1 MTVWRPW
8 DADDD
13 EYAQRL
19 EIKALIPEPMR
30 PFLHSWLASELDTA
44 GYGHTEAGTVHALQ
58 SAFGINFGFAPGR
71 VSTQA
76 LVERI
81 ASESDRFL
89 MQVVDYVAASY
100 ERRAYGPVPDEI
112 DSLSWHLDQNMSAV
126 QILPDASQAYRI
138 ARRLPLGVE
147 DSGTDAVDRAS
158 EQAGRHLIKAWSAMR
173 SLSPDTS
180 LVMTEAIRAVEAAA
194 GPVVIP
200 KDKQQRLGK
209 IVQTLKARET
219 WGLVLRRRDD
229 GVPDH
234 RIVLIG
240 MMETL
245 AFAEQHRHGG
255 EAPSVLEALTHVQLA
270 STLVSWFATGA
281 VVDRAID

>member
-19 EIKALIPEPMR
+19 EIKALVPEPLR
-30 PFLHSWLASELDTA
+30 PFLHSWLASELNTA
-44 GYGHTEAGTVHALQ
+44 GYARAEPGTVHALQ
-58 SAFGINFGFAPGR
+58 SAFGVNFGFAAGR
-71 VSTQA
+71 VSTQD
-76 LVERI
+76 LVDRI
-81 ASESDRFL
+81 ASEGDRFL

-100 ERRAYGPVPDEI
+100 EDKSYAPTPKEI
-112 DSLSWHLDQNMSAV
+112 DLLSWHLDQNMSAV
-126 QILPDASQAYRI
+126 QVLPDASQVYRVT
-138 ARRLPLGVE
+138 RRLPLGVE
-147 DSGTDAVDRAS
+147 DSGTDAVDRSS
-158 EQAGRHLIKAWSAMR
+158 EEAGRHLIKAWSAMR
-173 SLSPDTS
+173 SLTPDTS

-229 GVPDH
+229 DVPDH
-234 RIVLIG
+234 RLVLIG

-270 STLVSWFATGA
+270 STLVAWFATGA
-281 VVDRAID
+281 VVDKLID

>member
-8 DADDD
+8 DAGDD

-19 EIKALIPEPMR
+19 EIKSLIPDPLR
-30 PFLHSWLASELDTA
+30 PFLHSWLASELNSA
-44 GYGHTEAGTVHALQ
+44 GYARAEAVTVHALQ
-58 SAFGINFGFAPGR
+58 SALGVNFGFAPGR
-71 VSTQA
+71 VPTET
-76 LVERI
+76 LVERM
-81 ASESDRFL
+81 ASEGDRFL
-89 MQVVDYVAASY
+89 MQVVDFVAASY
-100 ERRAYGPVPDEI
+100 EDKAYAAIPDEI
-112 DSLSWHLDQNMSAV
+112 VSLTWHLDQNMSAV
-126 QILPDASQAYRI
+126 QVLPDASRTYRI

-147 DSGTDAVDRAS
+147 DSGTDAVERSS
-158 EQAGRHLIKAWSAMR
+158 EEAGRHLIKAWSAMR
-173 SLSPDTS
+173 SLTPDTS

-219 WGLVLRRRDD
+219 WRLVLRRRDD
-229 GVPDH
+229 DVPDH
-234 RIVLIG
+234 RLILIG

-270 STLVSWFATGA
+270 STLVAWFATGA
-281 VVDRAID
+281 VVDRVSD